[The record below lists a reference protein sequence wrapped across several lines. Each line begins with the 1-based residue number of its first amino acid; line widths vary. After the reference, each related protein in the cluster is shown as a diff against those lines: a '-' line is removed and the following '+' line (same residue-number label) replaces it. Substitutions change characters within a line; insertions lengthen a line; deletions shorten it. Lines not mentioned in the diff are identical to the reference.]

1 MQTWS
6 RRNWRRRRGGGRGG
20 KGQLVEEEDD
30 EEEDEDA
37 EEERSDK
44 SQQPSPGRWGKK
56 GRLNGFKRNT
66 TAHVFF
72 LKDGIG
78 CRNLCTRKM
87 YGII

>member
-1 MQTWS
+1 MLTELGQAQVEVQRCS
-6 RRNWRRRRGGGRGG
+6 LSSEGPNNPHLAGG
-20 KGQLVEEEDD
+20 E
-30 EEEDEDA
+30 
-37 EEERSDK
+37 
-44 SQQPSPGRWGKK
+44 KK